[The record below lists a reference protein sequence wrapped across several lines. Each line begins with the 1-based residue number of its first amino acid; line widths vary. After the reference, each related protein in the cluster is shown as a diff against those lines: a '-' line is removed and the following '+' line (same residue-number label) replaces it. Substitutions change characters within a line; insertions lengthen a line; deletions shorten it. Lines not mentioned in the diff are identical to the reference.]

1 MPTVIEKKNNK
12 QVNKQNLKN
21 KSKEKTARRGVFL
34 IRKADECEV

>member
-1 MPTVIEKKNNK
+1 MPTVIEKKINK

-34 IRKADECEV
+34 IRKADEYEV